1 MTDLDDMENKFME
14 KAMTGKPDRELD
26 LSGDICPITFVKS
39 KLMLEKMNS
48 GEVLKVK
55 LDYAPS
61 AVNVPRSL
69 EHDGHTVLKVEE
81 VQKEVWEVLVKK
93 A

>member
-1 MTDLDDMENKFME
+1 MDNLMMTQPN
-14 KAMTGKPDRELD
+14 RELN
-26 LSGDICPITFVKS
+26 LTGDICPITFVKS
-39 KLMLEKMNS
+39 KLMLEKMNA
-48 GEVLKVK
+48 GEILKVT

-69 EHDGHTVLKVEE
+69 EHDGHQVLKVEE
-81 VQKEVWEVLVKK
+81 VQKELWEVLVKK

>member
-1 MTDLDDMENKFME
+1 MMTK
-14 KAMTGKPDRELD
+14 TDRELD

-39 KLMLEKMNS
+39 KLMLEKMIS

-69 EHDGHTVLKVEE
+69 EHDGHIVLKVEE
-81 VQKEVWEVLVKK
+81 VEKEVWEVYVRKS
-93 A
+93 

>member
-1 MTDLDDMENKFME
+1 MDNDNSKITKTDK
-14 KAMTGKPDRELD
+14 ELD
-26 LSGDICPITFVKS
+26 LSGDVCPITFVKS

-48 GEVLKVK
+48 GQTLKVT

-69 EHDGHTVLKVEE
+69 EHDGHRVLKVAEI
-81 VQKEVWEVLVKK
+81 QKEVWEVYVKK

>member
-1 MTDLDDMENKFME
+1 MENENTRITTTDK
-14 KAMTGKPDRELD
+14 ELD
-26 LSGDICPITFVKS
+26 LTGDICPITFVKS
-39 KLMLEKMNS
+39 KLMLERMNS
-48 GEVLKVK
+48 GQTLKVT

-69 EHDGHTVLKVEE
+69 EHDGHHVLKVAEI
-81 VQKEVWEVLVKK
+81 QKEVWEVFVKK

>member
-1 MTDLDDMENKFME
+1 MIKKTDK
-14 KAMTGKPDRELD
+14 ELD

-39 KLMLEKMNS
+39 KLMLEKMSS
-48 GEVLKVK
+48 GEVLKVRI
-55 LDYAPS
+55 DYAPS

-81 VQKEVWEVLVKK
+81 IEKEVWEVLVKK

>member
-1 MTDLDDMENKFME
+1 MENQALAPLK
-14 KAMTGKPDRELD
+14 ELN
-26 LSGDICPITFVKS
+26 LKGDICPITFVKS
-39 KLMLEKMNS
+39 KLMLERMNS
-48 GEVLKVK
+48 GEVLKVV

-81 VQKEVWEVLVKK
+81 VEKELWEVYVKK
-93 A
+93 S